1 MEVSN
6 KPITLILFDTAG
18 TLRLSYCICIN
29 QKILTV
35 GQEDYD
41 RLRPLS
47 YANSNVF
54 VVCFSIGSRTSFEN
68 VKDKWVPEL
77 RKHAPNTPI
86 LLVGTQS
93 DRRQSTG
100 GTQLISEGEARKL
113 AKAIKAAGYIEC
125 SAKNRDGVKGVFSE
139 AVLVALDPV
148 DRAKKNMKGS
158 GGSNGSKCMIS

>member
-1 MEVSN
+1 M
-6 KPITLILFDTAG
+6 ILPVH
-18 TLRLSYCICIN
+18 CV
-29 QKILTV
+29 ILPSQANNSV

-77 RKHAPNTPI
+77 RKHAANVPI

-93 DRRQSTG
+93 DRRQGSSNTN
-100 GTQLISEGEARKL
+100 LITESEARKL
-113 AKAIKAAGYIEC
+113 AKSVKAAGYLEC
-125 SAKNRDGVKGVFSE
+125 SAKSRDGVKGVFSE
-139 AVLVALDPV
+139 AVLVALDPI
-148 DRAKKNMKGS
+148 DRTRKNMTGS
-158 GGSNGSKCMIS
+158 SGKCIIC

>member
-1 MEVSN
+1 MSQAETRYMMHIPSF
-6 KPITLILFDTAG
+6 IL
-18 TLRLSYCICIN
+18 LL
-29 QKILTV
+29 LLLV

-68 VKDKWVPEL
+68 VRDKWVPEL
-77 RKHAPNTPI
+77 RKHAPHVPI

-93 DRRQSTG
+93 DRRQSGTG
-100 GTQLISEGEARKL
+100 ANLVGESEIRKL
-113 AKAIKAAGYIEC
+113 AKSIKAAGFMEC
-125 SAKNRDGVKGVFSE
+125 SAKSREGVKAVFSE

-148 DRAKKNMKGS
+148 DRTKKNMKGGS
-158 GGSNGSKCMIS
+158 GGSDGGKCTIC

>member
-1 MEVSN
+1 MNNVHN
-6 KPITLILFDTAG
+6 TYLCV
-18 TLRLSYCICIN
+18 RVC
-29 QKILTV
+29 V

-93 DRRQSTG
+93 DRRQATGSTA
-100 GTQLISEGEARKL
+100 TLISEGEARKL
-113 AKAIKAAGYIEC
+113 AKSIKAAGYMEC
-125 SAKNRDGVKGVFSE
+125 SAKSRDGVKGVFSE

-158 GGSNGSKCMIS
+158 SGGKCIIF

>member
-1 MEVSN
+1 MDVAG

-18 TLRLSYCICIN
+18 TLKWSDCFFYEN
-29 QKILTV
+29 TFV

-77 RKHAPNTPI
+77 RKHAPTTPI

-113 AKAIKAAGYIEC
+113 AKSIKAAGYIEC
-125 SAKNRDGVKGVFSE
+125 SAKSRDGVKGVFSE

-158 GGSNGSKCMIS
+158 SKGSNGSKCIIS